1 MKQQENLAETPV
13 KKDAKEKNSL
23 QKCAIEHEA
32 HDDEMEGIRKLTRD
46 YQLEENAPLTM
57 KVLYHELQNFEKEL
71 SIHAKIE
78 DELLFPKAVE
88 LEKEALRRIRK
99 QIQTH

>member
-1 MKQQENLAETPV
+1 
-13 KKDAKEKNSL
+13 
-23 QKCAIEHEA
+23 
-32 HDDEMEGIRKLTRD
+32 MEGIRRLTKD
-46 YQLEENAPLTM
+46 YFLEENAPLTM

-99 QIQTH
+99 KIQTN